1 MSAIKRNN
9 QEQDVAEAETRNI
22 LNAQYMFNI
31 WIQ

>member
-9 QEQDVAEAETRNI
+9 QEQDVAEAETQNI
-22 LNAQYMFNI
+22 LGAHHMCNI